1 MSVKNSM
8 PPPVPPDTPW
18 NTRRTSPWKVLS
30 ASFGTIAFLGLLVF
44 APMFIWFGCRIEPQQ
59 DQIAILIRKTGTPL
73 APDETIAGKPGQQG
87 IQEAV
92 LPEGRYFKN
101 PYTWGWS
108 YAKVVDIP
116 AGRLGVQTRLF
127 GRDLPHG
134 EIIARDGTKGILA
147 EVMRPG
153 KYRVNP
159 FAYDVK
165 TLDAIT
171 IKPGHVGIVTRLT
184 GKDVLSD
191 DLPPETRNSIIAS
204 NGLKGVLSET
214 LDPGTYYMN
223 PYMFDV
229 REVSLQS
236 QRFVMSGD
244 DTINFLTMDGFS
256 IYVEGTIEF
265 GIERDLAAMIA
276 HRIGDMDDV
285 LKKIILPRARG
296 FVRLEGSKLPAN
308 NFITGETRQLFQDNL
323 EKHLRERC
331 VDWGVQIK
339 SVLIRNIEPPNQIA
353 TIIRER
359 EVAVQTAKKFEQEIA
374 QAKSKAELTKQEMLA
389 VQNKEKVEQMTLQI
403 KATIKAQQEQAVA
416 LTAAERELSV
426 AELEAEAAMSTAAA
440 QISRATAERDVVKL
454 DNEAQAAVLASQVSA
469 FGTGENFAR
478 YTLNQKLA
486 PRIQS
491 VLTGDDENSIGGAI
505 MPAKPAQ
512 KGGQP

>member
-1 MSVKNSM
+1 M
-8 PPPVPPDTPW
+8 PPPVPP
-18 NTRRTSPWKVLS
+18 PWKSNTQGSHVKGIA
-30 ASFGTIAFLGLLVF
+30 ASFFMLAIIGAVIFLPAFV
-44 APMFIWFGCRIEPQQ
+44 WFFCRIEPRQ
-59 DQIAILIRKTGTPL
+59 DQIAILIRKTGEPL
-73 APDETIAGKPGQQG
+73 APEEIVASKPGQQG

-101 PYTWGWS
+101 PYTWSWS

-127 GRDLPHG
+127 GKELPPG
-134 EIIARDGTKGILA
+134 EIIAKDGTKGILS
-147 EVMRPG
+147 EVLRPG

-171 IKPGHVGIVTRLT
+171 IKPGHVGVVTRLT
-184 GKDVLSD
+184 GKDVLSEE
-191 DLPPETRNSIIAS
+191 LPPEVRNTIIAS

-256 IYVEGTIEF
+256 IFVEGTIEF
-265 GIERDLAAMIA
+265 GIERESAAMIA
-276 HRIGDMDDV
+276 HRVGDMDDV
-285 LKKIILPRARG
+285 LKKIILPRTRG
-296 FVRLEGSKLPAN
+296 FIRLEGSKLPAN
-308 NFITGETRQLFQDNL
+308 NFITGETRQLFQDSL
-323 EKHLRERC
+323 EKHLREKC

-359 EVAVQTAKKFEQEIA
+359 EVALQTAKKFDQEII
-374 QAKSKAELTKQEMLA
+374 QAMSKAELTKQEMLA

-416 LTAAERELSV
+416 VTAAERGLSV
-426 AELEAEAAMSTAAA
+426 AQLEAEAAKSTATA
-440 QISRATAERDVVKL
+440 QISKATAERDVVKL

-469 FGTGENFAR
+469 FGNGENFAR
-478 YTLNQKLA
+478 YTLYQKLA

-491 VLTGDDENSIGGAI
+491 ILTGDDENSLGGAI
-505 MPAKPAQ
+505 IPAKPPQ